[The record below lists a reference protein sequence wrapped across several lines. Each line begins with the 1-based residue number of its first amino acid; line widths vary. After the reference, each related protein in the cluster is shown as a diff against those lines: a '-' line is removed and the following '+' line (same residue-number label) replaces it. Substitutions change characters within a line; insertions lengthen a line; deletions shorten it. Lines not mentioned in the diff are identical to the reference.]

1 MRHALYEPVG
11 YGVRD
16 VKEDNGDLRG
26 RPLGSSRRLIF
37 ERDDEIHSSPDELLS
52 RLTGSFLV
60 WQVSPISTEILP
72 LFISQNLQPFSQR
85 LQGGRDM
92 IEAHMKE
99 TDPVHLARLLR
110 VSGERR
116 HEDGEDEDG
125 YSESTTCHRSRI
137 GRRPPCGSSLRK
149 RPASRRELV
158 PAPGAASNRVTEPPS
173 LSLSTGCGP
182 PNYQDST
189 GRPRAMPWAQPL
201 SAAEA
206 AFR

>member
-16 VKEDNGDLRG
+16 VKKDNGDLRG

-37 ERDDEIHSSPDELLS
+37 ECDDEVHSSPDELLS
-52 RLTGSFLV
+52 RLTGGFLV
-60 WQVSPISTEILP
+60 WQVSPIKTEILP

-99 TDPVHLARLLR
+99 TDLVHLARLLR

-116 HEDGEDEDG
+116 NEDGEDEDG
-125 YSESTTCHRSRI
+125 QSEPMSCHRITSSALSSSDCGIVRPSALAVLRLMTSSNLEGRSIGRSPGLAPSRI
-137 GRRPPCGSSLRK
+137 FPTRAPLLRLMSIKRPP
-149 RPASRRELV
+149 
-158 PAPGAASNRVTEPPS
+158 
-173 LSLSTGCGP
+173 GP
-182 PNYQDST
+182 
-189 GRPRAMPWAQPL
+189 
-201 SAAEA
+201 
-206 AFR
+206 